1 MQTNAMHSW
10 KHSKDTVNDVHA
22 IKLCKTDL
30 GTSSLYFGLSRRVNG
45 GGEVVTDFIF
55 EMSEHKEQL
64 INCIKYISME
74 CS

>member
-1 MQTNAMHSW
+1 MPCIHGSIPKIQY
-10 KHSKDTVNDVHA
+10 DDHA

-30 GTSSLYFGLSRRVNG
+30 GTSTSPLYYGLSRRVNG
-45 GGEVVTDFIF
+45 GGEVITDFIF